1 LALTIE
7 EVIVTAGINAGAVV
21 GAMLYIHD
29 SSRRPVVGAKVTK
42 KEDHFEAR
50 IVVTNYSKTAYTY
63 RIKVGAAYL
72 DWVAKEEP
80 SGDKT
85 RIILTEDCTS
95 PVILDSVVDDLEY
108 NEIEIECHGW
118 RPWPV
123 TIFKKLYDEI

>member
-1 LALTIE
+1 MTLE
-7 EVIVTAGINAGAVV
+7 EVIITAGINAGAVV

-42 KEDHFEAR
+42 KEDHFNAR
-50 IVVTNYSKTAYTY
+50 IVVTNYSKTAYMY
-63 RIKVGAAYL
+63 RIKVGAEYL
-72 DWVAKEEP
+72 NWFAKEEP

-85 RIILTEDCTS
+85 RIILTENFTS
-95 PVILDSVVDDLEY
+95 AVILDPVYDDLAY

-123 TIFKKLYDEI
+123 TIFKKLYDEL